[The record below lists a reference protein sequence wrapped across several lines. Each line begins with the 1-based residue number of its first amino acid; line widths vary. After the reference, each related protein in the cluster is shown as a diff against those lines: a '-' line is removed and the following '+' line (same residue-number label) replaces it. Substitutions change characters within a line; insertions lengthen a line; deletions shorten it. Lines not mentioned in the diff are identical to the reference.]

1 MEGITSCLLSFSL
14 ALLSLCVCDHFGSVG
29 GFVRSRYPMYYEA
42 GFPMQDV
49 KPRSSYSYYGAD
61 LSNPTSPQRSRSNT
75 YSAAQV
81 KGVYSSV
88 NSNSVL
94 ESMDQSSGLQSAQA
108 SSQSV
113 DQSGI
118 QAGSQSVE
126 LSGSL
131 LSAQT
136 SSQSVDQS
144 GIQASS
150 QSVELSG
157 SLLSAQASSQ
167 SGLQEPAQAS
177 SQSVDESGIQE
188 PTQSSSEFV
197 DQSVTQQPAQASSQS
212 VDQSGIQQPAQA
224 SSQSVDQS
232 GIQQPAQASS
242 QSVDQSGIQ
251 QPAQSISQSL
261 DQSGFQQPAQASS
274 QSVDQS
280 GIQQP
285 AQSSSQ
291 SGLLSSQQQASNQVV
306 PQLSF
311 QKSTQTGSQSVNGPS
326 SLQTVQAHYQ
336 SVSRPSGLQTA
347 QAHYQS
353 VSRPIGLQTAQARY
367 LSLSRPSGLQ
377 PVTARYQSL
386 SQPSGLQSGQ
396 ARYQSVSQP
405 SSLQSAQTYYQSSG
419 LQSGIQQPAQGR
431 YQSLSQP
438 SGLQTAQA
446 GYHSLSQP
454 SSLQSGQVSYQSVS
468 QPSGLQLGQ
477 ANYQSV
483 SQPSSLQSAQAGY
496 QSLSQPSGLQ
506 SGQVSYQSV
515 SQPSGL
521 QSAQARYQSVS
532 QPSGPQSAQGG
543 YQSVSQLSGLQS
555 AQASYQSVSH
565 PSGLQSGQARYQSVS
580 QLSGLQSAQARYQAV
595 SQPSSLQSGQARY
608 QSVSQPSDLQ
618 SAQPD
623 TRLGVPAQR
632 PASQPKPLPRLC
644 PSQQSAISAN
654 PATSLCPSCSG
665 LQSPAQ
671 ARYQS
676 QFYKKQHDSDNHAA
690 NKTRKRAQNRAAL
703 AEVSFNDSDDQQL
716 PSKRPL
722 LASTPS
728 VVCRKLRN
736 LPEPSISEISSLSFD
751 ELHQEAGCGEADQ
764 RKGGSEV
771 EATSAQATRAF
782 GCVLTPPHLES
793 LVEDLKERC
802 RTVDVDLALKR
813 IDVTDHLSSQS
824 CSRKQEEKITSN
836 PPCLESSKANKQN
849 SQNYVTASS
858 NCSSLSK
865 PSLYISSK
873 SFNTSSST
881 EAIGSNMSLI
891 ERLKAECLL
900 SSLTVCIPRLDLVAY
915 PFVHQ
920 GATKAPC
927 TDSPP
932 YMLPISRRETVT
944 SLSFKGTGNDI
955 PNSPIHHRSPSNA
968 EVVVR
973 RLSASFQPPPASPPA
988 AACHSKRRPPAV
1000 PKERTGA
1007 GTGTGRKVCV
1017 SGLNVS
1023 RWSKRGTGEFNEKRK
1038 KKEGRTKAVSGDYS
1052 SGCSMLSAGADTF
1065 SAETTCGWL
1074 QGTSGIVLAVTP
1086 LRVSQMN
1093 LSSILANFTPD
1104 TLTTH
1109 SWGRLK
1115 AALSLHKKKTA
1126 IPTPRRLGQYH
1137 LKSPGCGFTADTTSV
1152 DMFASPLFTPSRVT
1166 PSRMLRSTMNTP
1178 MTSYDDISDADKVYQ
1193 ECQQNGPISFSDCI
1207 PPARMKHC
1215 NKIGEGTFGEVF
1227 STINDS
1233 NETVALKIIPVEGS
1247 QQVNGEH
1254 QKTFCEILHEIII
1267 SKELSS
1273 LNIKEINKTDGFIGL
1288 NNLHCVRG
1296 CYPEALLKAW
1306 DEFDCQKGSENDRPD
1321 FFDDEQLFLILEF
1334 EFGGSDLENINGKVL
1349 AHRFLYLYRFVCSR
1363 YSIKPEV
1370 H

>member
-1 MEGITSCLLSFSL
+1 MSISYR
-14 ALLSLCVCDHFGSVG
+14 VKI
-29 GFVRSRYPMYYEA
+29 
-42 GFPMQDV
+42 QDEH
-49 KPRSSYSYYGAD
+49 KSKKWA
-61 LSNPTSPQRSRSNT
+61 
-75 YSAAQV
+75 
-81 KGVYSSV
+81 GVYQ
-88 NSNSVL
+88 
-94 ESMDQSSGLQSAQA
+94 D
-108 SSQSV
+108 
-113 DQSGI
+113 I
-118 QAGSQSVE
+118 
-126 LSGSL
+126 
-131 LSAQT
+131 
-136 SSQSVDQS
+136 
-144 GIQASS
+144 
-150 QSVELSG
+150 
-157 SLLSAQASSQ
+157 
-167 SGLQEPAQAS
+167 
-177 SQSVDESGIQE
+177 
-188 PTQSSSEFV
+188 
-197 DQSVTQQPAQASSQS
+197 
-212 VDQSGIQQPAQA
+212 
-224 SSQSVDQS
+224 
-232 GIQQPAQASS
+232 
-242 QSVDQSGIQ
+242 
-251 QPAQSISQSL
+251 
-261 DQSGFQQPAQASS
+261 
-274 QSVDQS
+274 
-280 GIQQP
+280 
-285 AQSSSQ
+285 
-291 SGLLSSQQQASNQVV
+291 
-306 PQLSF
+306 
-311 QKSTQTGSQSVNGPS
+311 
-326 SLQTVQAHYQ
+326 
-336 SVSRPSGLQTA
+336 
-347 QAHYQS
+347 
-353 VSRPIGLQTAQARY
+353 
-367 LSLSRPSGLQ
+367 
-377 PVTARYQSL
+377 
-386 SQPSGLQSGQ
+386 
-396 ARYQSVSQP
+396 
-405 SSLQSAQTYYQSSG
+405 
-419 LQSGIQQPAQGR
+419 
-431 YQSLSQP
+431 
-438 SGLQTAQA
+438 
-446 GYHSLSQP
+446 HSLSSDQSIPEMTQP
-454 SSLQSGQVSYQSVS
+454 KK
-468 QPSGLQLGQ
+468 
-477 ANYQSV
+477 
-483 SQPSSLQSAQAGY
+483 
-496 QSLSQPSGLQ
+496 
-506 SGQVSYQSV
+506 
-515 SQPSGL
+515 
-521 QSAQARYQSVS
+521 RKKRET
-532 QPSGPQSAQGG
+532 
-543 YQSVSQLSGLQS
+543 
-555 AQASYQSVSH
+555 AS
-565 PSGLQSGQARYQSVS
+565 
-580 QLSGLQSAQARYQAV
+580 
-595 SQPSSLQSGQARY
+595 
-608 QSVSQPSDLQ
+608 
-618 SAQPD
+618 
-623 TRLGVPAQR
+623 R
-632 PASQPKPLPRLC
+632 PAKSKDMTAIKENMSDEENYSPTSAFRKKTNAKPVRTTAVRKTQTKKKAKIYERLML
-644 PSQQSAISAN
+644 SNSSENDESFTTKKGHAETSADKCAGSKKVLDPPHLSRFVTHRKR
-654 PATSLCPSCSG
+654 PAPPMRTK
-665 LQSPAQ
+665 QI
-671 ARYQS
+671 

-927 TDSPP
+927 TDSP

-973 RLSASFQPPPASPPA
+973 RLSASFQPPPVSPPA

-1363 YSIKPEV
+1363 YSIKPESTE
-1370 H
+1370 HLCCEFRPLRFSD